1 MAKAKKPQFNYNAEV
16 KLLKDKG
23 PERLYLLYGP
33 EEYLRERYLE
43 TLRALC
49 VPEADEFSC
58 RRLNGQGLD
67 LNELAEAVNAMP
79 FFTERTFVEVRDYD
93 LNRCKDAVW
102 ERLKGV
108 VEDVPDW
115 CTVAFVQSAENAPD
129 GRLAAVKGV
138 KKAGRAIEFTEQDA
152 AALTG
157 WVVNRFKA
165 LGKRISRADAEYLI
179 FLSGARMYGLIPEI
193 EKAAAYASGD
203 AVTRAEIEATANRVP
218 EADVWAMT
226 DQLAARRYD
235 DAAATL
241 GDLLSDRDN
250 HPILLT
256 ALIGQQ
262 LRRMYA
268 CKVGQAAGRG
278 RADVME
284 LCGIRFD
291 FIYEKLA
298 ASVKPY
304 SVEALGRLVSL
315 CAEYDYRMKSAGV
328 DPYVLIRELFARI
341 SAGA

>member
-1 MAKAKKPQFNYNAEV
+1 MAKTKKPQFNYNTEV
-16 KLLKDKG
+16 KQLKERG

-43 TLRALC
+43 TLRGLC
-49 VPEADEFSC
+49 VQEGDEFSY

-93 LNRCKDAVW
+93 LNHCKDAAW
-102 ERLKGV
+102 ERLKGI

-115 CTVAFVQSAENAPD
+115 CTVAFVQSAGSEPD

-157 WVVNRFKA
+157 WVINRFRA
-165 LGKRISRADAEYLI
+165 LGKAVSRADAEYLI

-193 EKAAAYASGD
+193 EKAAAFAAGET
-203 AVTRAEIEATANRVP
+203 VQRADIDATANRVP
-218 EADVWAMT
+218 EADVWQMT
-226 DQLAARRYD
+226 DLLAARRFD
-235 DAAATL
+235 EAARL
-241 GDLLSDRDN
+241 LSDLLSDKDN

-262 LRRMYA
+262 TRRMYA
-268 CKVGQAAGRG
+268 CRAGQGAGRS
-278 RADVME
+278 RADIME
-284 LCGIRFD
+284 LCGVRFD
-291 FIYEKLA
+291 FIYDKLS

-304 SVEALGRLVSL
+304 SLDALGQLVDL
-315 CAEYDYRMKSAGV
+315 CAEYDYRMKSSGV

-341 SAGA
+341 ASVA